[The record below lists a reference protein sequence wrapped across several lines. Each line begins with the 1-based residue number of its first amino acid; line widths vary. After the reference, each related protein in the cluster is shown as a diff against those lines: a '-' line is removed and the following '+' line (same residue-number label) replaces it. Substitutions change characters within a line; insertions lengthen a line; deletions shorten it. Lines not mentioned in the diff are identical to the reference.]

1 MDATGIQLVLDQR
14 IYRGTQCD
22 SVMKDALVNAELEW
36 GRNFRWQDAN
46 FDHLPNA
53 GFLQLKN
60 PPE

>member
-1 MDATGIQLVLDQR
+1 MQLVLDQR

-22 SVMKDALVNAELEW
+22 GVMKDALVMIAELEW

-46 FDHLPNA
+46 IDHLPNA
-53 GFLQLKN
+53 GFLQLED